1 METRLVPERPDK
13 KSVAAAKVATNP
25 AGEPGSPK
33 RKKWVEAVM
42 KRASEAEAAAAD
54 AAAERWMWDSSS
66 PDRTIVNPFMTDED
80 FYTQLSQEDYRLEAE
95 RAEAEHYLI
104 QDRIKYLKSLQYTD
118 AEIRKE
124 MLKFEDEWAKK
135 QVRENIRRQ
144 DEEDEFKRYW
154 DD

>member
-1 METRLVPERPDK
+1 VPERPDK

-33 RKKWVEAVM
+33 RKKWVEAAM

-54 AAAERWMWDSSS
+54 AAAEEEWRRDSSP
-66 PDRTIVNPFMTDED
+66 PDRTIINPFMTGED
-80 FYTQLSQEDYRLEAE
+80 FYTQLSQEDQLLEAE

-104 QDRIKYLKSLQYTD
+104 QDRIKYLISLRYTD

-124 MLKFEDEWAKK
+124 MLEFEDELRKK
-135 QVRENIRRQ
+135 RIREKFRRQ
-144 DEEDEFKRYW
+144 HEKDEIKRFW